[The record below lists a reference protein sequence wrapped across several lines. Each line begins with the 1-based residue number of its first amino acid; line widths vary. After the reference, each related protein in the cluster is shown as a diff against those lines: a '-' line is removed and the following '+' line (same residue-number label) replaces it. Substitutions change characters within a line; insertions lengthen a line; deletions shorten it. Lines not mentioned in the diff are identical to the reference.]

1 VRSSLHVLFDSQTAN
16 LAFNRMN
23 KQQAE
28 GIVKIENLSAY
39 YAERKILDGI
49 NLDINRG
56 EIMAIM
62 GGSGAGKSTLLRH
75 MLGLMKPAS
84 GSVYLFGQEINNL
97 RSKELYKLRQKMGV
111 AFQGGALLTS
121 MTVGD
126 NVALPLKEH
135 TKLDE
140 NTIRI
145 MVRMKLEMVGLSD
158 CEQLM
163 PAELSGGMLKRAAL
177 ARAVVMDPRLLF
189 FDEPSSGLDPIS
201 AVELDELILQLKEA
215 MNMTIVVITHELQ
228 SALAIAD
235 RITVLAAGKTIFT
248 GTVAEV
254 KQSNNAYI
262 QDFLNRRVRQ
272 NTDDVDDYLH
282 RLTRDQ

>member
-1 VRSSLHVLFDSQTAN
+1 
-16 LAFNRMN
+16 MN

-28 GIVKIENLSAY
+28 SIVKIENLSAY

-49 NLDINRG
+49 NLDIRRG

-145 MVRMKLEMVGLSD
+145 MVRMKLEMVGLPD

-177 ARAVVMDPRLLF
+177 ARAVVMDPKLLF

-254 KQSNNAYI
+254 KQSNNTYI

-282 RLTRDQ
+282 RLTKGQ

>member
-1 VRSSLHVLFDSQTAN
+1 
-16 LAFNRMN
+16 MN
-23 KQQAE
+23 KQQTE

-49 NLDINRG
+49 NLEIRNG

-121 MTVGD
+121 MTVGE

-140 NTIRI
+140 KTIRI
-145 MVRMKLEMVGLSD
+145 MVRMKLEMVGLSG

-201 AVELDELILQLKEA
+201 AVELDELILRLKET

-254 KQSNNAYI
+254 QQSNNTYI